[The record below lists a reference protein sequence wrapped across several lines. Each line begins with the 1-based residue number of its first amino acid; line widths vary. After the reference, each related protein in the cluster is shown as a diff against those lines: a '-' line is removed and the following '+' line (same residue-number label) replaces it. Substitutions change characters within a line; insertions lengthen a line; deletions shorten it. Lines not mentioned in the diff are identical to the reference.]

1 MKSKKTEIINAN
13 LNFKLKEQ
21 KDEKTK
27 KQTLVEVKNDMLEE
41 LSVLSQ
47 VKKQQEIERKR
58 SDERI
63 NAKQVLDVQINE
75 NMNKREQFKYE
86 KEEAAKKM
94 RKQCQIQT
102 EQ

>member
-47 VKKQQEIERKR
+47 VKKQQEIEKKR
-58 SDERI
+58 REERI

-94 RKQCQIQT
+94 RKQCHIQT
-102 EQ
+102 QQ

>member
-47 VKKQQEIERKR
+47 VKKQQEIERQKR
-58 SDERI
+58 EERI
-63 NAKQVLDVQINE
+63 NAKQVLNEQINE
-75 NMNKREQFKYE
+75 NMNKREQLKYE
-86 KEEAAKKM
+86 KEETAKKM
-94 RKQCQIQT
+94 RKQTQMQT
-102 EQ
+102 QQ